1 MESTDC
7 PDKGYV
13 FDNVMEKSE
22 TNYQSLG
29 QFWSVIS
36 EVHVVYNYLKLD
48 QSIDLNIFPEVQGIA
63 HYVLLPEAN
72 GSYWAVLCTKERK
85 FGSIDC

>member
-22 TNYQSLG
+22 TNYPSLG
-29 QFWSVIS
+29 QFWSVIHVS

-48 QSIDLNIFPEVQGIA
+48 QSIDLNIFPEVQGTA
-63 HYVLLPEAN
+63 QYDL
-72 GSYWAVLCTKERK
+72 SYKIDHTKLFPAPRK
-85 FGSIDC
+85 TIRVY